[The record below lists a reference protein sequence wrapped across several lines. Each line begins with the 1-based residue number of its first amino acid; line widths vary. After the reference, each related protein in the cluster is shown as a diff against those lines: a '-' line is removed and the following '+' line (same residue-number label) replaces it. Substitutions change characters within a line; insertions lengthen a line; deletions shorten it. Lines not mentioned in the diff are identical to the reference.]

1 MNYELCVIEAKKA
14 FDELREAKEKE
25 DQSIAVVTD
34 KAFCAVLGLAHVLTP
49 ENSPSSCGNNTD
61 DWKTEHWN
69 SALAEYM
76 FKLIAKERELGRKT
90 GCLVIF
96 DSGGCTNARV
106 FQDCDSKL
114 LRKVTSDMCIIA
126 IQPELPSASKSVSM
140 VQREFTEVLFPINC
154 DRFCI
159 QDLHIIF
166 RAVGKD
172 QNGVLVKCARL
183 QV

>member
-1 MNYELCVIEAKKA
+1 M
-14 FDELREAKEKE
+14 FDELREATEKE
-25 DQSIAVVTD
+25 DQSIAHVTD
-34 KAFCAVLGLAHVLTP
+34 KAYCAVLGLAHVLTP
-49 ENSPSSCGNNTD
+49 ENSPSSCGNNND

-140 VQREFTEVLFPINC
+140 VQREFTEALFPHNSE
-154 DRFCI
+154 RLYAK
-159 QDLHIIF
+159 DLHVIF
-166 RAVGKD
+166 RPVGKE
-172 QNGVLVKCARL
+172 QHGVLVKCARL